1 MASNPMQRQA
11 RNSFLLGMLVA
22 IIIAAVIIVFLFM
35 QMKKLREDNQEYEAN
50 LKSIYVLAQDVKSGD
65 VLTDDMFK
73 KVTIMTDS
81 IPEDY
86 ADIDSLLSAY
96 SLYTKD
102 GTRIISGYTNGE
114 QHLYL
119 DNDKK
124 TEVFQNDETEKY
136 YIKNANNADEYIETT
151 EAPVLVKIDTKA
163 NTMITQS
170 MISRSDEIVGGD
182 VRQVEYNTIVLPIDL
197 MTGDYIDVRLMLPS
211 GQNVV
216 VVSKKRVTIP
226 QFDGEYLADTVQMNL
241 SEHEIL
247 TMSSAIVE
255 DWMLQGTGIL
265 YATKYVEAG
274 MQEEASPTY
283 VPNGE
288 VTRLMDS
295 DPNISNRARTEL
307 IAKYNGLSEIRNNY
321 INSALST
328 YGSTE
333 GLSGRADSSIGATLE
348 ARQEYLQS
356 LVGE

>member
-1 MASNPMQRQA
+1 
-11 RNSFLLGMLVA
+11 
-22 IIIAAVIIVFLFM
+22 
-35 QMKKLREDNQEYEAN
+35 
-50 LKSIYVLAQDVKSGD
+50 
-65 VLTDDMFK
+65 
-73 KVTIMTDS
+73 
-81 IPEDY
+81 
-86 ADIDSLLSAY
+86 
-96 SLYTKD
+96 
-102 GTRIISGYTNGE
+102 
-114 QHLYL
+114 
-119 DNDKK
+119 
-124 TEVFQNDETEKY
+124 
-136 YIKNANNADEYIETT
+136 
-151 EAPVLVKIDTKA
+151 
-163 NTMITQS
+163 
-170 MISRSDEIVGGD
+170 
-182 VRQVEYNTIVLPIDL
+182 

>member
-170 MISRSDEIVGGD
+170 MI
-182 VRQVEYNTIVLPIDL
+182 
-197 MTGDYIDVRLMLPS
+197 
-211 GQNVV
+211 
-216 VVSKKRVTIP
+216 
-226 QFDGEYLADTVQMNL
+226 
-241 SEHEIL
+241 
-247 TMSSAIVE
+247 
-255 DWMLQGTGIL
+255 
-265 YATKYVEAG
+265 
-274 MQEEASPTY
+274 
-283 VPNGE
+283 
-288 VTRLMDS
+288 
-295 DPNISNRARTEL
+295 
-307 IAKYNGLSEIRNNY
+307 
-321 INSALST
+321 
-328 YGSTE
+328 
-333 GLSGRADSSIGATLE
+333 
-348 ARQEYLQS
+348 
-356 LVGE
+356 